1 MSEQNIQELSLEAV
15 MGERFGR
22 YSKYIIQERALPDI
36 RDGLKPVQRRIL
48 FAMHEDKNTFDK
60 PFRKSAKSVG
70 NVMGNFHPHGDSS
83 IYEAMVRLSQDW
95 KLREP
100 LIEMHGNNGSMDGDP
115 PAAMRYTE
123 ARLSM
128 IAAEML
134 KDIDKK
140 TVDMVL
146 NFDDTE
152 YEPTVLPARF
162 PNLLVNGATG
172 ISAGYATEIP
182 THNLDETIQAT
193 IYLMKHPEA
202 SLEELMQF
210 IKGPDFPTGGILQGL
225 DGIKK
230 AYETGRGR
238 AMLRAKTAIEDLRGG
253 KSSLVVTEIPY
264 EVNKAVLVKKIDEI
278 RLLKKVE
285 GIAEVR
291 DESDRDG
298 LRIVIE
304 LKKNANAE
312 GILNYLFKNTDLQIS
327 YNFNMVAIDHM
338 RPKHVGLKQIL
349 TSYLEH
355 QRAVTTKRTEFDLNK
370 AKQREHIV
378 IGLIKALSIL
388 DQVIKVIRASKNRK
402 DATKNLVQQFDFTEK
417 QADAIVALQLYRLT
431 NTDVTELEN
440 EAATLKKAIAKYEK
454 ILSDPK
460 ELDKV
465 IRQELQTIAKKY
477 ASPRKTE
484 IQAKIASLKIE
495 TEVLVAQE
503 DVIVQ
508 ISREGYVKRSSL
520 RSFNASDANDNG
532 LREDDEPVLQTTVNT
547 LDHLFIFTNKGN
559 VIYRPVHE
567 ITEARFKDTGE
578 HLSQTVGL
586 DVDERV
592 IFAKVFKSLD
602 EPGNFLFATKEGFI
616 KQTALVDLKPGRTY
630 KSRASRYIT
639 LKTPT
644 DEVISLYYTTENKQL
659 VCVSYNGYGLRYDLA
674 EVPTTGARAA
684 GVKCMDLRDDT
695 LVAVLLADEQ
705 SALGLLTTR
714 GSFKKMKVTE
724 IPMTSRARRGV
735 QILRELKSKPHRV
748 FTAFLI
754 VPDQRLEVT
763 TETEKVITV
772 EPNAHNFNERYSN
785 GSYVFDAK
793 TEGEPQNI
801 RLYTLENTETE

>member
-123 ARLSM
+123 ARLSE

-210 IKGPDFPTGGILQGL
+210 IKGPDFPTGGILQGS

-238 AMLRAKTAIEDLRGG
+238 AMLRAKTEIEALRGG
-253 KSSLVVTEIPY
+253 KSAIVVTEIPY

-304 LKKNANAE
+304 LKKNSNAE

-355 QRAVTTKRTEFDLNK
+355 QRTVTTKRTEFDLDK

-378 IGLIKALSIL
+378 VGLIKALSIL

-402 DATKNLVQQFDFTEK
+402 DATKNLVQQFDFTDK

-431 NTDVTELEN
+431 NTDVTELEK
-440 EAATLKKAIAKYEK
+440 EAAALKKAIAKYEK

-465 IRQELQTIAKKY
+465 IRQELQMIAKKY

-586 DVDERV
+586 DADERV

-602 EPGNFLFATKEGFI
+602 EPGNFVFTTKEGFI

-724 IPMTSRARRGV
+724 IPLTSRARRGV

-754 VPDQRLEVT
+754 APDQRLEVMT
-763 TETEKVITV
+763 ATEKVITV

-801 RLYTLENTETE
+801 RLYTIEETETE

>member
-1 MSEQNIQELSLEAV
+1 MNV
-15 MGERFGR
+15 FGR

-264 EVNKAVLVKKIDEI
+264 EVNKAVLVKK
-278 RLLKKVE
+278 
-285 GIAEVR
+285 
-291 DESDRDG
+291 
-298 LRIVIE
+298 
-304 LKKNANAE
+304 
-312 GILNYLFKNTDLQIS
+312 
-327 YNFNMVAIDHM
+327 
-338 RPKHVGLKQIL
+338 
-349 TSYLEH
+349 
-355 QRAVTTKRTEFDLNK
+355 
-370 AKQREHIV
+370 
-378 IGLIKALSIL
+378 
-388 DQVIKVIRASKNRK
+388 NR
-402 DATKNLVQQFDFTEK
+402 
-417 QADAIVALQLYRLT
+417 
-431 NTDVTELEN
+431 
-440 EAATLKKAIAKYEK
+440 
-454 ILSDPK
+454 
-460 ELDKV
+460 
-465 IRQELQTIAKKY
+465 
-477 ASPRKTE
+477 
-484 IQAKIASLKIE
+484 
-495 TEVLVAQE
+495 
-503 DVIVQ
+503 
-508 ISREGYVKRSSL
+508 
-520 RSFNASDANDNG
+520 
-532 LREDDEPVLQTTVNT
+532 
-547 LDHLFIFTNKGN
+547 
-559 VIYRPVHE
+559 
-567 ITEARFKDTGE
+567 
-578 HLSQTVGL
+578 
-586 DVDERV
+586 
-592 IFAKVFKSLD
+592 
-602 EPGNFLFATKEGFI
+602 
-616 KQTALVDLKPGRTY
+616 
-630 KSRASRYIT
+630 
-639 LKTPT
+639 
-644 DEVISLYYTTENKQL
+644 
-659 VCVSYNGYGLRYDLA
+659 
-674 EVPTTGARAA
+674 
-684 GVKCMDLRDDT
+684 
-695 LVAVLLADEQ
+695 
-705 SALGLLTTR
+705 
-714 GSFKKMKVTE
+714 
-724 IPMTSRARRGV
+724 
-735 QILRELKSKPHRV
+735 
-748 FTAFLI
+748 
-754 VPDQRLEVT
+754 
-763 TETEKVITV
+763 
-772 EPNAHNFNERYSN
+772 
-785 GSYVFDAK
+785 
-793 TEGEPQNI
+793 
-801 RLYTLENTETE
+801 

>member
-238 AMLRAKTAIEDLRGG
+238 AMLRAKTAIEALRGG

-520 RSFNASDANDNG
+520 RSFNASDTNDNG
-532 LREDDEPVLQTTVNT
+532 LREDDEPVLQTAVNT

-602 EPGNFLFATKEGFI
+602 EPGNFVFATKEGFI